1 MIKSKKLTGEKADM
15 NTENI
20 KEKIA
25 ELYEKSKPYISKAEE
40 LFNQFSK
47 LVCKHKLISVA
58 VALLIL
64 SVCTVFG
71 VLNHYLNKINYDDG
85 TNQTAIHTQ
94 IQTTRVTLGTGETVV
109 INVSQLNADGSF
121 TLTDGRIFYM
131 DGSVRNHDGS
141 IIFYDGSYMTS
152 NGIAVLSDGTTLY
165 RDGTVVF
172 QNGSYIS
179 ATGVTVDDKGNV
191 SFADGSKLHI
201 SQFLIDVTG
210 QILLKNSSAT
220 NTLVNNNNNFISQPE
235 TTAPTTAQLTNQA
248 QQWPQQQMQPDW
260 GNEDDY
266 SYEEEEDDDIIL
278 EDVNLDEDIK
288 QELQENDALIEL
300 NAHNNEIWYS
310 DDIINILIM
319 GIDGGNSKFPYGRS
333 DAMIVASINKNTKK
347 IKLVSV
353 SRTAYVAIDGYSNTR
368 LNHAHGYGGAQ
379 LAMRTIEDN
388 YKIRI
393 DNYVSTTFS
402 AFQRMIDAIG
412 GVDITFTAAEAEALK
427 DKIISTGYA
436 YQGKGTYTLNG
447 PLALEYVR
455 LRKIDSDRERTQ
467 RQRNVLEAIARKAR
481 NMNIFELNNMLNNV
495 LPYITTDLSKSD
507 IVAQLINV
515 PSYLSNSFDQY
526 VLPHKSSA
534 LQVIDGYEVVLV
546 DWEDEVKYVH
556 DLFYSEVTPSYY
568 TR

>member
-1 MIKSKKLTGEKADM
+1 MKNVM
-15 NTENI
+15 NMEII
-20 KEKIA
+20 KEKLTAFIGNM
-25 ELYEKSKPYISKAEE
+25 KPLLKKAKVYSDKM
-40 LFNQFSK
+40 LD
-47 LVCKHKLISVA
+47 LICRHKIISVIIA
-58 VALLIL
+58 VVMLF
-64 SVCTVFG
+64 VCTVVG

-85 TNQTAIHTQ
+85 TSQTAIHTQ
-94 IQTTRVTLGTGETVV
+94 VRTTQVTLGTGETIT
-109 INVSQLNADGSF
+109 INIAQMNSDGTF
-121 TLTDGRIFYM
+121 TLTDGRILHM
-131 DGSVRNHDGS
+131 DGSVRNTDGSIVFHDGS
-141 IIFYDGSYMTS
+141 YITS

-165 RDGTVVF
+165 KDGTVVF

-179 ATGVTVDDKGNV
+179 ATGVTVDSKGNV
-191 SFADGSKLHI
+191 TFGDGSKLHI

-210 QILLKNSSAT
+210 QILIKNTDVTS
-220 NTLVNNNNNFISQPE
+220 TLINIQNFQPSE
-235 TTAPTTAQLTNQA
+235 QQTTQQPTQEYTEPTTER
-248 QQWPQQQMQPDW
+248 WPQQQNVVTDYYY
-260 GNEDDY
+260 ED
-266 SYEEEEDDDIIL
+266 EEDDSIIEDAKENEEIKEEL
-278 EDVNLDEDIK
+278 E
-288 QELQENDALIEL
+288 ENDLLIEQ

-319 GIDGGNSKFPYGRS
+319 GIDSGNRTYPYGRS
-333 DAMIVASINKNTKK
+333 DAMIIASINKNTKK

-379 LAMRTIEDN
+379 LAIRTIEDN

-402 AFQRMIDAIG
+402 AFQKMIDAIG

-427 DKIISTGYA
+427 DKIISSGYE
-436 YQGKGTYTLNG
+436 YRGKGTYNLNG
-447 PLALEYVR
+447 ALALEYVR

-467 RQRNVLEAIARKAR
+467 RQRNVLEAIATKAR
-481 NMNIFELNNMLNNV
+481 NMNVFELNNMLNNV
-495 LPYITTDLSKSD
+495 LPYITTDLTKTE

-515 PSYLSNSFDQY
+515 PSYLSGSFDQY

-534 LQVIDGYEVVLV
+534 LTLIDGYEVVLV

>member
-1 MIKSKKLTGEKADM
+1 M
-15 NTENI
+15 NMEII
-20 KEKIA
+20 KEKLTAFIGNM
-25 ELYEKSKPYISKAEE
+25 KPLLKKAKVYSDKM
-40 LFNQFSK
+40 LD
-47 LVCKHKLISVA
+47 LICRHKIISVIIA
-58 VALLIL
+58 VVMLF
-64 SVCTVFG
+64 VCTVVG

-85 TNQTAIHTQ
+85 TSQTAIHTQ
-94 IQTTRVTLGTGETVV
+94 VRTTQVTLGTGETIT
-109 INVSQLNADGSF
+109 INIAQMNSDGTF
-121 TLTDGRIFYM
+121 TLTDGRILHM
-131 DGSVRNHDGS
+131 DGSVRNTDGSIVFHDGS
-141 IIFYDGSYMTS
+141 YITS

-165 RDGTVVF
+165 KDGTVVF

-179 ATGVTVDDKGNV
+179 ATGVTVDSKGNV
-191 SFADGSKLHI
+191 TFGDGSKLHI

-210 QILLKNSSAT
+210 QILIKNTDVTS
-220 NTLVNNNNNFISQPE
+220 TLINIQNFQPSE
-235 TTAPTTAQLTNQA
+235 QQTTQQPTQEYTEPTTER
-248 QQWPQQQMQPDW
+248 WPQQQNVVTDYYY
-260 GNEDDY
+260 ED
-266 SYEEEEDDDIIL
+266 EEDDSIIEDAKENEEIKEEL
-278 EDVNLDEDIK
+278 E
-288 QELQENDALIEL
+288 ENDLLIEQ

-319 GIDGGNSKFPYGRS
+319 GIDSGNRTYPYGRS
-333 DAMIVASINKNTKK
+333 DAMIIASINKNTKK

-379 LAMRTIEDN
+379 LAIRTIEDN

-402 AFQRMIDAIG
+402 AFQKMIDAIG

-427 DKIISTGYA
+427 DKIISSGYE
-436 YQGKGTYTLNG
+436 YRGKGTYNLNG
-447 PLALEYVR
+447 ALALEYVR

-467 RQRNVLEAIARKAR
+467 RQRNVLEAIATKAR
-481 NMNIFELNNMLNNV
+481 NMNVFELNNMLNNV
-495 LPYITTDLSKSD
+495 LPYITTDLTKTE

-515 PSYLSNSFDQY
+515 PSYLSGSFDQY

-534 LQVIDGYEVVLV
+534 LTLIDGYEVVLV